1 VSGVAGPVV
10 TPPGGAPPPPG
21 AGAPPEQPDAPGP
34 GALRGLFMQRSGGL
48 ITSLITT
55 LIAFLVGGIVVLLTG
70 SNPLKVYKGIFY
82 GTGLDWFFPWVG
94 GDERVD
100 AAFNLQQT
108 LLVTTTLILT
118 GLAVAFAFRCGLF
131 NIGGTGQWVVGATVS
146 AWVGSSWAGLAGPA
160 HIVLTIVIATLA
172 GALWAGIAGIL
183 KATVGAHE
191 VISTIMLNWIAI
203 YTGMYLFGLGGPL
216 QNDVNP
222 SVPISNDV
230 LDSAKLPVIW
240 GDKELQGLHI
250 GFLIA
255 VMALVA
261 YWLLLSRTT
270 LGFRVRAVGRNPEAA
285 RYGGISVG
293 RSYFMAMAISGGFA
307 GLAGALDIL
316 GWQYRLGTL
325 DIQAYQLGFVGIA
338 VALLGR
344 NTAVGVFFASL
355 LFGALLYGTSTRSID
370 QDIIA
375 PQLAGN
381 LTTIIQ
387 ALVLLFIGADVVI
400 LWFWSRRGKGLPRL
414 RMPDLR
420 LRRPPEATST
430 LVERAP
436 EELVRPVGPPWA
448 ERLAVWARSR
458 VPRGDRAVG
467 IAGVAL
473 GVLAFWVAV
482 PPLAVRTPV
491 VPIIIGIAGV
501 AAGAYVASRGAMRL
515 GLVAVALSVIG
526 AGVGALAT
534 NSSVANLESVF
545 VWSALTASM
554 LRFATPLIFAAVG
567 GMFSERSGVVNIGLE
582 GMMLSGAFFGILGAD
597 RFGHWTMGV
606 LSALV
611 AGALIALIHAVVS
624 IHWRADQIVSG
635 TAINFLASGLTGYLF
650 IDIFGPE
657 GTPGGIPAIPALDL
671 GPLKDIPFFGNA
683 FGELNLMIWLAFA
696 VVIASF
702 YVIFRT
708 PFGLRLRAVGEHP
721 RAAETVGLSVYR
733 IRYTAVIISGMLAAM
748 GGAFLSIGF
757 VNSFSE
763 DMTGGSGFIALA
775 ALIFGNW
782 RPKGLLLAAL
792 LFGFSS
798 AVAQRLPVYSESAAI
813 LFETF
818 PYVLTLVMIAGV
830 IGRPRPPA
838 AVGIP
843 YKRS

>member
-1 VSGVAGPVV
+1 V
-10 TPPGGAPPPPG
+10 
-21 AGAPPEQPDAPGP
+21 
-34 GALRGLFMQRSGGL
+34 
-48 ITSLITT
+48 
-55 LIAFLVGGIVVLLTG
+55 LVTG
-70 SNPLKVYKGIFY
+70 SDPLKVYKGIFN
-82 GTGLDWFFPWVG
+82 GTGLNWFFPWVG
-94 GDERVD
+94 GDARVD

-131 NIGGTGQWVVGATVS
+131 NIGGQGQWVAGAVVS
-146 AWVGSSWAGLAGPA
+146 VWVGSSWAGLAGPV
-160 HIVLTIVIATLA
+160 HIVLAIVLAALA

-191 VISTIMLNWIAI
+191 VISTIMLNWIAF
-203 YTGMYLFGLGGPL
+203 YGGSYLFGLGGPL
-216 QNDVNP
+216 QNDTQA
-222 SVPISNDV
+222 SIPISNDV
-230 LDSAKLPVIW
+230 VDSAKLPVWW

-250 GFLIA
+250 GFFLA
-255 VMALVA
+255 LLALVA

-293 RSYFMAMAISGGFA
+293 RSYFLAMAISGAFA
-307 GLAGALDIL
+307 GLGGAMDML
-316 GWQYRLGTL
+316 GWQFRLGTL
-325 DIQAYQLGFVGIA
+325 DIQTSQIGFIGIA

-370 QDIIA
+370 QSIIQ

-381 LTTIIQ
+381 LTVIIQ

-400 LWFWSRRGKGLPRL
+400 LWLWSRRGKGLPRF
-414 RMPDLR
+414 RMPQLSF
-420 LRRPPEATST
+420 RRPQEATST
-430 LVERAP
+430 LVEAAP
-436 EELVRPVGPPWA
+436 QELVRPVGPPLA
-448 ERLAVWARSR
+448 DRLAAWARR
-458 VPRGDRAVG
+458 VVPRGVRGVG
-467 IAGVAL
+467 ILGIAL
-473 GVLAFWVAV
+473 AVVAFWVAA
-482 PPLAVRTPV
+482 PPIAVRTPV
-491 VPIIIGIAGV
+491 VPILIGLAGV
-501 AAGAYVASRGAMRL
+501 AAGAWVATKGQRRL
-515 GLVAVALSVIG
+515 GLIAVGLSVLG

-554 LRFATPLIFAAVG
+554 LRFATPLIFAALG
-567 GMFSERSGVVNIGLE
+567 GMFSERSGVVNIGLD
-582 GMMLSGAFFGILGAD
+582 GMMLAGCFFGVLGAD
-597 RFGHWTMGV
+597 RLGHWVWGIAC
-606 LSALV
+606 ALL
-611 AGALIALIHAVVS
+611 AGAVIAAIHAVVS

-635 TAINFLASGLTGYLF
+635 TAINFLAYGLTGFLF
-650 IDIFGPE
+650 IDLYGPE
-657 GTPGGIPAIPALDL
+657 GTPGGIPAIPAVNL
-671 GPLKDIPFFGNA
+671 GPLKDIPFFGDA
-683 FGELNLMIWLAFA
+683 FGELNLMIWVAFLMVIVGY
-696 VVIASF
+696 VVM
-702 YVIFRT
+702 FRT

-733 IRYTAVIISGMLAAM
+733 TRYTAVIISGMLASM

-763 DMTGGSGFIALA
+763 RMTAGAGFIALA

-782 RPKGLLLAAL
+782 RPRGLLLAAL

-798 AVAQRLPVYSESAAI
+798 AVAQRLPVYSDSAAI

-818 PYVLTLVMIAGV
+818 PYVVTLIMIAGV